1 MIIIS
6 ALVSPL
12 PPNVFSPTN
21 VNLGANP
28 MQCHSFFKVG
38 GGLRQ
43 GDLAKIRHITEGKW
57 RDWDKNNPPTDL
69 IKLGGGDRQYERPD
83 QWIKPSDSFVLE
95 VKAAS
100 LGSSEQFATGFT
112 LRFPRMKRLREDK
125 NWDEALSIYEFAK
138 LKEKVEAEEKSK
150 GFTVDSKRKI
160 AKRLKK
166 ELVIAGNDTKIRTP
180 YAGPRTELFEGLNFC
195 VMSEM
200 LKPKKNK
207 AAIEQIIKSNG
218 GTIFASANAR
228 DDIFCIADKRTI
240 PVDSQIKLGNS
251 IIKPS
256 WIFDTIAQAERD
268 GPERSKFFIPFE
280 PIHMLSISDEAEN
293 AIRAN
298 VDYYGDSYARDV
310 TPQELKRIMDD
321 MIHPKDYDFSPT
333 QFLTELEERGKGLG
347 ELSSEIFRRCVVRFI
362 SSDRSDDIDL
372 SIARNQFLFGSGK
385 IADVDD
391 DPSITH
397 FVLVERDVEVAKSLR
412 QTMVRRGGKMARIVD
427 VRWVAESWLEKT
439 LLDEERYV
447 VTN

>member
-1 MIIIS
+1 
-6 ALVSPL
+6 
-12 PPNVFSPTN
+12 
-21 VNLGANP
+21 

-57 RDWDKNNPPTDL
+57 RDWDKNNPPTDF

-83 QWIKPSDSFVLE
+83 QWIKPCDSFVLE

-100 LGSSEQFATGFT
+100 LGTSEQFATGFT

-125 NWDEALSIYEFAK
+125 NWDEALSIYEFAQ
-138 LKEKVEAEEKSK
+138 LKEKVEAEEQSK
-150 GFTVDSKRKI
+150 GFTVDSKRKT

-200 LKPKKNK
+200 LRPKKTK

-218 GTIFASANAR
+218 GNIFASANAQ

-240 PVDSQIKLGNS
+240 PVDSRIKLGNS

-256 WIFDTIAQAERD
+256 WVFDTIAQAERD

-280 PIHMLSISDEAEN
+280 PIHMFYISDKAED
-293 AIRAN
+293 ATRAN
-298 VDYYGDSYARDV
+298 VDQYGDSYARDV

-321 MIHPKDYDFSPT
+321 MIHPKDCEFSPT

-347 ELSSEIFRRCVVRFI
+347 ELPSEIFRRCVVRFI
-362 SSDRSDDIDL
+362 SAGGNNDTDL
-372 SIARNQFLFGSGK
+372 LIVKNQFLFGSGK
-385 IADVDD
+385 VAEVDD
-391 DPSITH
+391 DPRITH
-397 FVLVERDVEVAKSLR
+397 FVLTKRDAEVAKTLR
-412 QTMVRRGGKMARIVD
+412 QIMARRGGKVARIVD
-427 VRWVAESWLEKT
+427 IKWVTESWQEKT
-439 LLDEERYV
+439 LLDEESYV